1 MFQLPASLIIVSS
14 IPAKEVSQFMN
25 RKLRL
30 SLLAFATVLLF
41 QCAAVKANV
50 ASGPITLN
58 VDATEAPRKIFH
70 ARMTIPVSPG
80 PLTLVYPKWIP
91 GEHGPTGPIINLAG
105 LRFMAGGQ
113 TIPWRRDDVE
123 MYAFHLD
130 VPTGVNS
137 LEASLDFLSPTF
149 AGGFTAG
156 ASTTSHL
163 AIVTWNQLVLYPDGA
178 NISDVNFKANL
189 SLPAGWKFG
198 TSLPVTNQ
206 SANKISF
213 DSVSLE
219 RLVDS
224 PVLAGEY
231 FLVIPLAANP
241 ANEIDIAAD
250 NPADLQ
256 VSPEL
261 TMSLKR
267 VVSEAVTLFG
277 ATHYTHYHFLLTLS
291 DHTAHFGL
299 EHHESNDSR
308 VAERALVDDVYR
320 AVSLSVLPHE
330 FVHSWNGKYRRPAG
344 LATPNYQ
351 EPMKGELLWVYEGL
365 TEYLG
370 NLLAARSGLWTPQQ
384 YRDALAQV
392 AADLDHKPG
401 RMTRPLIDTTVAAQL
416 LYNAPEE
423 WTSIRRSV
431 DFYDE
436 GWLIWLDVDTKI
448 RELTNGAKSLDDFCK
463 RFHGAPS
470 TPPMVKTYTFD
481 DVVATLNEVTPF
493 DWRNFLQTRLDS
505 TDFHAPLG
513 GIERG
518 GWKLGYQAKPSAY
531 LSDVESVRHGVEL
544 GYSIGLRLH
553 GDGLVGDVIEG
564 SPASK
569 AGIGPGMKVV
579 AVDGK
584 AYSAEILREAIKSAT
599 DPKQRRIDLLIDNEG
614 HIENHQLTYGEGEK
628 YPVLERDTSKP
639 DTLSKIIAPLTWSR

>member
-1 MFQLPASLIIVSS
+1 
-14 IPAKEVSQFMN
+14 MN

-30 SLLAFATVLLF
+30 SLLAVIAVFCLHVQLVKGTV
-41 QCAAVKANV
+41 AP
-50 ASGPITLN
+50 GPIALS
-58 VDATEAPRKIFH
+58 VDATEAPRKLFH
-70 ARMTIPVSPG
+70 AHMTIPVMPG

-91 GEHGPTGPIINLAG
+91 GQHGPTGPIINLAG
-105 LRFMAGGQ
+105 LKFTANGK

-123 MYAFHLD
+123 TYAFHLD
-130 VPTGVNS
+130 VPAGVKE
-137 LEASLDFLSPTF
+137 LDASLDFLSPTF

-178 NISDVNFKANL
+178 NISAVTFKPNL
-189 SLPAGWKFG
+189 TLPPGWQFE
-198 TSLPVTNQ
+198 TALPVSGRYINRLPNGP
-206 SANKISF
+206 ANSRIDFSP
-213 DSVSLE
+213 VSLE

-231 FLVIPLAANP
+231 FLMIPLAANP

-256 VSPEL
+256 ISPEL

-267 VVSEAVTLFG
+267 IVSEAVSLFG

-308 VAERALVDDVYR
+308 VAERALVDNVYR

-344 LATPNYQ
+344 LATSNYQ

-436 GWLIWLDVDTKI
+436 GWLVWLDVDTKI

-470 TPPMVKTYTFD
+470 RSPMVKTYTFD
-481 DVVATLNEVTPF
+481 DVVATLNEVAPF
-493 DWRNFLQTRLDS
+493 EWRNFLLTRLNS
-505 TDFHAPLG
+505 TDVHAPLG

-518 GWKLGYQAKPSAY
+518 GWKLGYQATPGAY
-531 LSDVESVRHGVEL
+531 LNDLESVRHGVEL

-553 GDGLVGDVIEG
+553 GDGLIGDVIEG

-569 AGIGPGMKVV
+569 AGIGPGMKVI

-584 AYSAEILREAIKSAT
+584 SYSSENLRDAIKAT
-599 DPKQRRIDLLIDNEG
+599 SDRKQRRSHLL
-614 HIENHQLTYGEGEK
+614 
-628 YPVLERDTSKP
+628 
-639 DTLSKIIAPLTWSR
+639 

>member
-1 MFQLPASLIIVSS
+1 
-14 IPAKEVSQFMN
+14 MN
-25 RKLRL
+25 RRLKL
-30 SLLAFATVLLF
+30 SLLAL
-41 QCAAVKANV
+41 AAVVLCQLQIAVARAGV

-58 VDATEAPRKIFH
+58 VDATEAPRKLFH
-70 ARMTIPVSPG
+70 AHMTIPVNPG

-105 LRFMAGGQ
+105 LKFTVSGK

-123 MYAFHLD
+123 MYAFHLE
-130 VPTGVNS
+130 VPNGAKE

-178 NISDVNFKANL
+178 NASEVTFKP
-189 SLPAGWKFG
+189 SLTLPIGWKFG
-198 TSLPVTNQ
+198 TSLDVARQASGKVDFAP
-206 SANKISF
+206 
-213 DSVSLE
+213 VSLE

-250 NPADLQ
+250 NPADLKI
-256 VSPEL
+256 SPAL
-261 TMSLKR
+261 TTTLKR
-267 VVSEAVTLFG
+267 VVAEAVTLFG

-320 AVSLSVLPHE
+320 SLSLGVLPHE

-344 LATPNYQ
+344 LATPNFQ

-370 NLLAARSGLWTPQQ
+370 NLISARSGLWTAQQ
-384 YRDALAQV
+384 YRDELAET

-401 RMTRPLIDTTVAAQL
+401 RMTRPLIDTTIAAQL

-423 WTSIRRSV
+423 WTSIRRGV

-448 RELTNGAKSLDDFCK
+448 RELTNGAKTLDDFCK

-470 TPPMVKTYTFD
+470 SAPMVKPYTFD
-481 DVVATLNEVTPF
+481 DVVTTLNEVAPF
-493 DWRNFLQTRLDS
+493 DWRNFLQTRLNS
-505 TDFHAPLG
+505 TDAGAPLG
-513 GIERG
+513 GIERS
-518 GWKLGYQAKPSAY
+518 GWRLAYQTTPNAY
-531 LSDVESVRHGVEL
+531 LRDWESVRQATEL
-544 GYSIGLRLH
+544 GFSIGLRL
-553 GDGLVGDVIEG
+553 GSDGRVGDVIEG
-564 SPASK
+564 SAAAK
-569 AGIGPGMKVV
+569 AGIGPGMKIV
-579 AVDGK
+579 AVNGK
-584 AYSAEILREAIKSAT
+584 AYSAQILRDAIKATT
-599 DPKQRRIDLLIDNEG
+599 DPRQRRIDLLIDNEG
-614 HIENHQLTYGEGEK
+614 HIENHAVTYAEGEK
-628 YPVLERDTSKP
+628 YPVLERDATKP
-639 DTLSKIIAPLTWSR
+639 DMLSKITAPLTWSR